1 MISVVIPACNE
12 EKYILDTVNSVP
24 AHCEVIVVCN
34 GCTDK
39 TYSLVKGKVDKVL
52 NFKWRNIAK
61 ARNEGVKVSTK
72 DVLVFLD
79 ADTCLVP
86 GAVED
91 VVNNVKPNVVGTF
104 KFKPSND
111 KFKHRMFYFLKNNLL
126 CPFGVSNGVIF
137 CDRQTYDSIN
147 GFDESVNKREDGMFV
162 RTIKSKGSFVLLNR
176 KVVNSTRRFDSHGYL
191 GVVKYWIKEA
201 LKPSKSEYEV
211 VR

>member
-1 MISVVIPACNE
+1 
-12 EKYILDTVNSVP
+12 
-24 AHCEVIVVCN
+24 
-34 GCTDK
+34 
-39 TYSLVKGKVDKVL
+39 
-52 NFKWRNIAK
+52 
-61 ARNEGVKVSTK
+61 
-72 DVLVFLD
+72 
-79 ADTCLVP
+79 
-86 GAVED
+86 
-91 VVNNVKPNVVGTF
+91 
-104 KFKPSND
+104 
-111 KFKHRMFYFLKNNLL
+111 MFYFLKNNLL